1 MQYKAYTQR
10 ARKHLLWNMRKKV
23 VGKMSLREC
32 TWAQPWLTIR
42 NSLSS
47 LFKIGPSTFL
57 RVYSMNSVHRIET
70 GKKAGATQD
79 TLIELRQCIW
89 LTPCPAK
96 QTVGFLPQEL
106 FSACFSSPIHTDI
119 ILIKLSSPSL
129 KQTDK
134 LYLDFN
140 MHILIVSLHTLSQ

>member
-10 ARKHLLWNMRKKV
+10 ARKYLLWDMRKKV
-23 VGKMSLREC
+23 AGKMSLGGC
-32 TWAQPWLTIR
+32 TGARPWLTIR
-42 NSLSS
+42 NSPSS

-57 RVYSMNSVHRIET
+57 RLYSMNSVHRIET

-79 TLIELRQCIW
+79 ALIESRQCIW

-96 QTVGFLPQEL
+96 QTEGFLPQEL
-106 FSACFSSPIHTDI
+106 FSACFSSPIHIDI
-119 ILIKLSSPSL
+119 ILIKLPSPSL

-140 MHILIVSLHTLSQ
+140 IHILIASLHTLCQ